1 MAESQDP
8 EDPIFGETRVDE
20 PCGLVG
26 QSAGC
31 AQAVGKA
38 GHGQDLHRVSFH
50 PFTIVHPSPLLLS
63 VPRLEGE
70 SLVFIRVEA
79 TPLTEPGG
87 G

>member
-26 QSAGC
+26 QNAGC

-50 PFTIVHPSPLLLS
+50 PFTIVHPLAIAPLCS
-63 VPRLEGE
+63 KTGGRE
-70 SLVFIRVEA
+70 SCLH
-79 TPLTEPGG
+79 
-87 G
+87 

>member
-1 MAESQDP
+1 MTESQDS

-31 AQAVGKA
+31 SQAVGKA
-38 GHGQDLHRVSFH
+38 GHGQDLHRVSF
-50 PFTIVHPSPLLLS
+50 HPSPLLLS